1 MPSAH
6 VISCTV
12 FVGFLSVVPVGCA
25 HAQLPQRPGAGEALP
40 YPSKPIRLLVGFT
53 PGGGIDI
60 TARKIGQKLAEN
72 WGYPVVVDNRAGA
85 GGTIAMKIAADSAA
99 DGYTLL
105 GVSGSQLTNAS
116 LFTKVPFHISEAFTP
131 ITQMT
136 AHPYLLLVHAAAPAK
151 SVKEL
156 IALAKSR
163 SQGLNYA
170 SAGSGSLPHLGM
182 ELFKQ
187 MTKTNLVHVPYK
199 GVGPA
204 FTALL
209 GGEVHLLFSTT
220 IAAMPHV
227 KSGKLRVLAVTTA
240 KRAAGFPD
248 FPTIAETGVP
258 GFEMTSWYG
267 LVAPARS
274 PWAVITKLNQEI
286 GRILGTPEI
295 QAWLTSDGA
304 ESSPSTP
311 QQFGATIE
319 NEIKK
324 WAKVASTAG
333 IQLK

>member
-1 MPSAH
+1 MNFLSFSLLA
-6 VISCTV
+6 
-12 FVGFLSVVPVGCA
+12 GFLSVVPVGCA
-25 HAQLPQRPGAGEALP
+25 HAQGAQRPGAGEALA

-60 TARKIGQKLAEN
+60 TARKIGQTLAES

-85 GGTIAMKIAADSAA
+85 GGTIAMNIAAGATA

-105 GVSGSQLTNAS
+105 GVSGGQLTNAS
-116 LFTKVPFHISEAFTP
+116 LFTKVPFRVTEAFAP

-136 AHPYLLLVHAAAPAK
+136 SHPYLLLVHAAAPAK

-156 IALAKSR
+156 SALAR
-163 SQGLNYA
+163 SKGEGLNYA
-170 SAGSGSLPHLGM
+170 SSGSGSLAHLGM

-209 GGEVHLLFSTT
+209 AGEVHVLFSTT

-227 KSGKLRVLAVTTA
+227 KSGRLRVLAVTTL

-248 FPTIAETGVP
+248 FPTLAEAGVP

-267 LVAPARS
+267 LVAPART
-274 PWAVITKLNQEI
+274 PRAVIIKLNQEI

-295 QAWLTSDGA
+295 RAWLTSDGA

-311 QQFGATIE
+311 EQFGTAIE

-324 WAKVASTAG
+324 WAKVASAAG
-333 IQLK
+333 IQLD